1 MSKKRLISVILSG
14 VMLFASAGNI
24 VFADGET
31 TQTPLETTAP
41 IYEAQNVSYRF
52 DAYDTSTVKHIA
64 EGVTAATESNVGP
77 QVKLDGATASFTFKN
92 LADLSGYDFIELQF
106 AAQKTATITFEGSAD
121 GTTYTKV
128 GEITTIGADNFNA
141 RAARTA
147 ITNTVKDMTY
157 LKVSWNAQSTDQW
170 YNYIKLINECD
181 GMFDYSAYD
190 YTGAAAG
197 TTPITDIWTGWKTT
211 DESAF
216 VYQNWG
222 GNTVCAAGKA
232 GILTSPGYAKD
243 TSGYKIEFTLG
254 LNGNGQDTLV
264 FDADGLYSFGYCYA
278 PANNGFYPQDGERGD
293 FAQYVK
299 NHIKEELG
307 TTTAKNGTSGG
318 TLFTNDHSVMRIEV
332 QNHNDELTVGD
343 KTYNRYYTVKFTVD
357 KAGDGQTFEHV
368 ATEYYAG
375 AVNGF
380 GGINAGGTSSSR
392 AYGNLKITPIA
403 DTQNLADYEAY
414 VFNARFGTLA
424 EAAAYAAGCSETV
437 DTDGKN
443 GMQPKITLL
452 TDVVMDDD
460 YINAFPSGKDPYI
473 DGNGHK
479 FTIDRFYDKWAYY
492 ENMTIDTAGTYG
504 FQISNYGRFNNIK
517 IDGITNPV
525 NNLILNDGYIRNSDI
540 NRFHGL
546 AVVENSSASRYA
558 EYMGYFVI
566 ENTQITNTI
575 INHYNGI
582 DAAVR
587 VKTTASNPSVI
598 KNSTITGTVP
608 DEGNTNEVV
617 DVRIAGN
624 RLDVEGN
631 TTIGTLAGASSD
643 NLTFKNFTGDVTLV
657 NITPEDGKKL
667 AKIEGEFTDGS
678 VKVKDL
684 DANYKV
690 TTEEITEGEGETAT
704 TVKYLVLKQNPKA
717 TTPSNITVTDYAN
730 EKLGGFE
737 SDVTYIITTGEG
749 EAAKTEEVTL
759 GETETAIDVTDYI
772 GKTISIVRKGVRGE
786 TVDSDALQ
794 VTVPVRPTAPT
805 VTGETATVYQG
816 KGKLTGTTAD
826 MEYKS
831 ATGENTQW
839 ADCTVDME
847 VVPGSYIVRAKATAS
862 VFASAPT
869 DTIVVG
875 DYTMTTETIPDIGIN
890 YENENL
896 TGFTAGA
903 EYSVKVGD
911 AKATVITPETTEIA
925 IGADYFGKTLT
936 IVKKGTENISNDSA
950 GFELSVPARPNAP
963 TGLTATAPTTA
974 AAQGKITGTTADM
987 QYKSTADGSE
997 WNDCSSTE
1005 TAVVAGEYI
1014 VRTKA
1019 TDEKFASETIE
1030 VTVPAFEKSAWTT
1043 PDISIDYVG
1052 EKLTGFTENGS
1063 YTVKI
1068 GTDGEAQSV
1077 ILTTD
1082 NKLDAAAY
1090 MVKTIY
1096 IVRIGDS
1103 DHTDSL
1109 EKTLEVPAR
1118 PQITDTNIKIDNN
1131 KEGVTIP
1138 TGYFYG
1144 TQNSYDNITSEGAN
1158 ALVVV
1163 EPETAIYI
1171 YKPAVTGVSFKS
1183 EILSLTAPERNDI
1196 CKPEINFTD
1205 ETIGTTDAMQYSTDD
1220 GSTWTSCTATM
1231 NVTAFGWNGTAAKTV
1246 KFRVPANENNY
1257 ASNVVSS
1264 EIKARP
1270 IAPNKDEDFTVSQP
1284 QEIGATG
1291 SISGLNPETMEYSAN
1306 GTDWVA
1312 VESAIMEDL
1321 AVGSA
1326 HYFRFKATENEFK
1339 SAASTVV
1346 RITAFS
1352 AEPEQ
1357 EPNFEIDFEA
1367 ETLTETDSLGHY
1379 TVTVDEHTYEFND
1392 VNGSISINDEW
1403 FGKTLKIVKHGDGH
1417 TTTESDPQEL
1427 EIKARPAAPQVTG
1440 GKGKITGTTAL
1451 MEYKKP
1457 DASNWTVCTDSETE
1471 VEAGEYNVR
1480 IAATDTD
1487 FAGVLVTVTVA
1498 AADIDPPVPQPVS
1511 IPAIGKYSGKVNISR
1526 LTNDKEIFTI
1536 EPDASIAQD
1545 FAITLYVAE
1554 YDNDGRLTSLKC
1566 DTAEKSA
1573 DGKITIISDRPASS
1587 KFKFMLWDR
1596 GLCPLIEAIDNLN

>member
-1 MSKKRLISVILSG
+1 MNKKRLISVILSG

-52 DAYDTSTVKHIA
+52 DTYDTSTVKHSA

-357 KAGDGQTFEHV
+357 KARDGQTFEHV

-831 ATGENTQW
+831 ATGENAQW

-875 DYTMTTETIPDIGIN
+875 DYTMTTETIPNIGIN

-1090 MVKTIY
+1090 MGKTIY

-1284 QEIGATG
+1284 QEINGKGKLTGMDGTQYKLSTESEWIIADADEIEVETGTYNVRTVSTATDFA
-1291 SISGLNPETMEYSAN
+1291 SA
-1306 GTDWVA
+1306 VA
-1312 VESAIMEDL
+1312 
-1321 AVGSA
+1321 
-1326 HYFRFKATENEFK
+1326 
-1339 SAASTVV
+1339 
-1346 RITAFS
+1346 
-1352 AEPEQ
+1352 
-1357 EPNFEIDFEA
+1357 
-1367 ETLTETDSLGHY
+1367 
-1379 TVTVDEHTYEFND
+1379 TVTVNQFVPSKKDAPILT
-1392 VNGSISINDEW
+1392 VNYA
-1403 FGKTLKIVKHGDGH
+1403 
-1417 TTTESDPQEL
+1417 TEEL
-1427 EIKARPAAPQVTG
+1427 EGFIVEESYKIGVSDVEITNGKLSLASYIGSEDRVLEIVTKGDNTKLDSDTTNVTIKARPAAPQVTG

>member
-1 MSKKRLISVILSG
+1 
-14 VMLFASAGNI
+14 
-24 VFADGET
+24 
-31 TQTPLETTAP
+31 
-41 IYEAQNVSYRF
+41 
-52 DAYDTSTVKHIA
+52 
-64 EGVTAATESNVGP
+64 
-77 QVKLDGATASFTFKN
+77 
-92 LADLSGYDFIELQF
+92 
-106 AAQKTATITFEGSAD
+106 
-121 GTTYTKV
+121 
-128 GEITTIGADNFNA
+128 
-141 RAARTA
+141 
-147 ITNTVKDMTY
+147 MTY

-831 ATGENTQW
+831 ATGENAQW

-875 DYTMTTETIPDIGIN
+875 DYTMTTETIPNIGIN

-1090 MVKTIY
+1090 MGKTIY

-1284 QEIGATG
+1284 QEINGKGKLTGMDGTQYKLSTESEWIIADADEIEVETGTYNVRTVSTATDFA
-1291 SISGLNPETMEYSAN
+1291 SA
-1306 GTDWVA
+1306 VA
-1312 VESAIMEDL
+1312 
-1321 AVGSA
+1321 
-1326 HYFRFKATENEFK
+1326 
-1339 SAASTVV
+1339 
-1346 RITAFS
+1346 
-1352 AEPEQ
+1352 
-1357 EPNFEIDFEA
+1357 
-1367 ETLTETDSLGHY
+1367 
-1379 TVTVDEHTYEFND
+1379 TVTVNQFVPSKKDAPILT
-1392 VNGSISINDEW
+1392 VNYA
-1403 FGKTLKIVKHGDGH
+1403 
-1417 TTTESDPQEL
+1417 TEEL
-1427 EIKARPAAPQVTG
+1427 EGFIVEESYKIGVSDVEITNGKLSLASYIGSEDRVLEIVTKGDNTKLDSDTTNVTIKARPAAPQVTG

>member
-1 MSKKRLISVILSG
+1 MNKKRLISVILSG

-52 DAYDTSTVKHIA
+52 DTYDTSTVKHSA

-375 AVNGF
+375 AGKRLWRNKRRRNKQF
-380 GGINAGGTSSSR
+380 PRIRKFKN
-392 AYGNLKITPIA
+392 TPIA

-831 ATGENTQW
+831 ATGENAQW

-875 DYTMTTETIPDIGIN
+875 DYTMTTETIPNIGIN

-936 IVKKGTENISNDSA
+936 IVKKARKNISNDSA

-1090 MVKTIY
+1090 MGKTIY

-1284 QEIGATG
+1284 QEINGKGKLTGMDGTQYKLSTESEWIIADADEIEVETGTYNVRTVSTATDFA
-1291 SISGLNPETMEYSAN
+1291 SA
-1306 GTDWVA
+1306 VA
-1312 VESAIMEDL
+1312 
-1321 AVGSA
+1321 
-1326 HYFRFKATENEFK
+1326 
-1339 SAASTVV
+1339 
-1346 RITAFS
+1346 
-1352 AEPEQ
+1352 
-1357 EPNFEIDFEA
+1357 
-1367 ETLTETDSLGHY
+1367 
-1379 TVTVDEHTYEFND
+1379 TVTVNQFVPSKKDAPILT
-1392 VNGSISINDEW
+1392 VNYA
-1403 FGKTLKIVKHGDGH
+1403 
-1417 TTTESDPQEL
+1417 TEEL
-1427 EIKARPAAPQVTG
+1427 EGFIVEESYKIGVSDVEITNGKLSLASYIGSEDRVLEIVTKGDNTKLDSDTTNVTIKARPAAPQVTG

>member
-1 MSKKRLISVILSG
+1 M
-14 VMLFASAGNI
+14 
-24 VFADGET
+24 
-31 TQTPLETTAP
+31 
-41 IYEAQNVSYRF
+41 
-52 DAYDTSTVKHIA
+52 
-64 EGVTAATESNVGP
+64 
-77 QVKLDGATASFTFKN
+77 
-92 LADLSGYDFIELQF
+92 
-106 AAQKTATITFEGSAD
+106 
-121 GTTYTKV
+121 
-128 GEITTIGADNFNA
+128 
-141 RAARTA
+141 
-147 ITNTVKDMTY
+147 
-157 LKVSWNAQSTDQW
+157 
-170 YNYIKLINECD
+170 
-181 GMFDYSAYD
+181 
-190 YTGAAAG
+190 
-197 TTPITDIWTGWKTT
+197 
-211 DESAF
+211 
-216 VYQNWG
+216 
-222 GNTVCAAGKA
+222 
-232 GILTSPGYAKD
+232 
-243 TSGYKIEFTLG
+243 
-254 LNGNGQDTLV
+254 
-264 FDADGLYSFGYCYA
+264 
-278 PANNGFYPQDGERGD
+278 
-293 FAQYVK
+293 
-299 NHIKEELG
+299 
-307 TTTAKNGTSGG
+307 
-318 TLFTNDHSVMRIEV
+318 
-332 QNHNDELTVGD
+332 
-343 KTYNRYYTVKFTVD
+343 
-357 KAGDGQTFEHV
+357 
-368 ATEYYAG
+368 
-375 AVNGF
+375 
-380 GGINAGGTSSSR
+380 
-392 AYGNLKITPIA
+392 
-403 DTQNLADYEAY
+403 
-414 VFNARFGTLA
+414 
-424 EAAAYAAGCSETV
+424 
-437 DTDGKN
+437 
-443 GMQPKITLL
+443 
-452 TDVVMDDD
+452 
-460 YINAFPSGKDPYI
+460 
-473 DGNGHK
+473 
-479 FTIDRFYDKWAYY
+479 
-492 ENMTIDTAGTYG
+492 
-504 FQISNYGRFNNIK
+504 
-517 IDGITNPV
+517 
-525 NNLILNDGYIRNSDI
+525 
-540 NRFHGL
+540 
-546 AVVENSSASRYA
+546 
-558 EYMGYFVI
+558 
-566 ENTQITNTI
+566 
-575 INHYNGI
+575 
-582 DAAVR
+582 
-587 VKTTASNPSVI
+587 
-598 KNSTITGTVP
+598 
-608 DEGNTNEVV
+608 
-617 DVRIAGN
+617 
-624 RLDVEGN
+624 
-631 TTIGTLAGASSD
+631 
-643 NLTFKNFTGDVTLV
+643 

-831 ATGENTQW
+831 ATGENAQW

-875 DYTMTTETIPDIGIN
+875 DYTMTTETIPNIGIN

-1090 MVKTIY
+1090 MGKTIY

-1284 QEIGATG
+1284 QEINGKGKLTGMDGTQYKLSTESEWIIADADEIEVETGTYNVRTVSTATDFA
-1291 SISGLNPETMEYSAN
+1291 SA
-1306 GTDWVA
+1306 VA
-1312 VESAIMEDL
+1312 
-1321 AVGSA
+1321 
-1326 HYFRFKATENEFK
+1326 
-1339 SAASTVV
+1339 
-1346 RITAFS
+1346 
-1352 AEPEQ
+1352 
-1357 EPNFEIDFEA
+1357 
-1367 ETLTETDSLGHY
+1367 
-1379 TVTVDEHTYEFND
+1379 TVTVNQFVPSKKDAPILT
-1392 VNGSISINDEW
+1392 VNYA
-1403 FGKTLKIVKHGDGH
+1403 
-1417 TTTESDPQEL
+1417 TEEL
-1427 EIKARPAAPQVTG
+1427 EGFIVEESYKIGVSDVEITNGKLSLASYIGSEDRVLEIVTKGDNTKLDSDTTNVTIKARPAAPQVTG